1 MEARPGSAT
10 SPLSKTEGCMMASCP
25 DLEGFFETRQ
35 LRGRAWRKIRP
46 KRAPVSF
53 PVTVYNRWG
62 GVQSISWRAA

>member
-1 MEARPGSAT
+1 
-10 SPLSKTEGCMMASCP
+10 MMASCP